1 MLPNYFIR
9 VPCRI
14 FFLTL
19 FLGLFCLS
27 SAAQKAPDKDF
38 PAELPSDD
46 TFGRTRGLGDDIK
59 AGAGAFKF
67 KPAYKLKRKIARPK
81 RVAAKPDVRKP
92 GDPTP
97 KPKYDLPSDTK
108 STEQWETI
116 GVTVWRIGG
125 DGAPA
130 PVAEGQETA
139 RLLSQKSGRSKE
151 YTPVRANAD
160 TVFKL
165 GDKVRLSVEVP
176 RTGYLYIVDREMLGV
191 DKGGEYVLG
200 EPQQIFPTMKSWA
213 GKNDV
218 WAGRL
223 VDIPGQGD
231 RFFELKSSTPG
242 YLGEMLTIIFSPTPL
257 KDMTVPAE
265 PAFIASDLVNEME
278 KRYLSEFGEY
288 EQQGTNGQ
296 AYTKTEKAAGAGTRQ
311 LTQSDPFPQT
321 KYRVK
326 MRPTEPMVINVSLT
340 VK

>member
-1 MLPNYFIR
+1 MLSLSNKVVSYR
-9 VPCRI
+9 A
-14 FFLTL
+14 FLLITL
-19 FLGLFCLS
+19 LGLFCLS
-27 SAAQKAPDKDF
+27 AAAQTADKDF
-38 PAELPSDD
+38 PNELPQDD
-46 TFGRTRGLGDDIK
+46 VFGRTRSIIGDDIT
-59 AGAGAFKF
+59 AGSQAFKF
-67 KPAYKLKRKIARPK
+67 KKPVYRLKRKIERPK
-81 RVAAKPDVRKP
+81 RIPARDDVRKP
-92 GDPTP
+92 SGT
-97 KPKYDLPSDTK
+97 KATPKYDLPNEPK
-108 STEQWETI
+108 SAEQWETI
-116 GVTVWRIGG
+116 GVTVWRVAA
-125 DGAPA
+125 DAS
-130 PVAEGQETA
+130 PVVEGKETA
-139 RLLSQKSGRSKE
+139 RLLVQEDGKSKE

-176 RTGYLYIVDREMLGV
+176 RTGYLYIVDREMLSG
-191 DKGGEYVLG
+191 DKLGEPKLG
-200 EPQQIFPTMKSWA
+200 EPQQVFPTMKSWG

-231 RFFELKSSTPG
+231 VFFKLKSSTPG

-278 KRYLSEFGEY
+278 KRYLSDVGEY

-296 AYTKTEKAAGAGTRQ
+296 AYTKTEKAAGGSTRQ
-311 LTQSDPFPQT
+311 LTQDDPYPQT

-326 MRPTEPMVINVSLT
+326 MRPTEPMVINVSLN